1 MVTIEKLTERERQ
14 VFLSIVH
21 CFIQTA
27 EPVGSRYLA
36 KRYNLNISPATIRNV
51 MIDLEEKGLINQPHT
66 SAGRMPTDAGYRHY
80 VNSIINTAK
89 LDEAEKSTIIEH
101 LDKFSQ
107 DVNLIIKKSTEVL
120 GDISNQLGVVLGP
133 QFNKGKLKKI
143 DLVPL
148 SDSKLLIIMSIQSG
162 FVKTIVVEINDNI
175 SKHLLESTCQL
186 LNERLHGLSVNELQ
200 QSLAER
206 FNDLDFQTRFLVN
219 TIKDQT
225 DKVLNV
231 EAADEFYFSGAR
243 NVITQPEFR
252 SEERIEKMFELLD
265 RKDILV
271 QILNENKT
279 DGVSIVIGEE
289 NSETLMKN
297 CSLIT
302 TTFQFD
308 DVKGTLGIIGP
319 TRMHYAKIIALV
331 QFMAETLSYLTTKSK
346 KT

>member
-1 MVTIEKLTERERQ
+1 MVTFEKLTERERQ

-66 SAGRMPTDAGYRHY
+66 SAGRMPTDVGYRHY
-80 VNSIINTAK
+80 VNSIINTTR
-89 LDEAEKSTIIEH
+89 LDETDKNSIVEH

-107 DVNLIIKKSTEVL
+107 DVNLIIKKATQVL
-120 GDISNQLGVVLGP
+120 SDISNQLGVVLGP

-148 SDSKLLIIMSIQSG
+148 SDSRLLIVMSIQSG
-162 FVKTIVVEINDNI
+162 LVKTIIVEIDENV
-175 SKHLLESTCQL
+175 SKHLLETTCQL

-206 FNDLDFQTRFLVN
+206 FNDLDFQTRFLVK
-219 TIKDQT
+219 TIKEQT
-225 DKVLNV
+225 DKVINV
-231 EAADEFYFSGAR
+231 EDANDFYFSGTR

-252 SEERIEKMFELLD
+252 SEERVEKIFELLD
-265 RKDILV
+265 RKDIIV
-271 QILNENKT
+271 QILNENKA

-289 NSETLMKN
+289 NSESLMKN

-302 TTFQFD
+302 TTFQFE

-319 TRMHYAKIIALV
+319 TRMQYAKIIALV
-331 QFMAETLSYLTTKSK
+331 QFMAETLSYLTTKTK
-346 KT
+346 KL